1 MTPPAAGR
9 LEFRLQAI
17 GLRAEVFASFDKPVI
32 SVHAD
37 GQAGAPFDDER
48 DVFPEITAAKPNQRV
63 ARSVSPVRGSNEF
76 LHHRRML
83 ARESLYL
90 LVVVVKPRWTTVH
103 LLFHS
108 RIVVVKAG
116 EIAQFAFRHLRLE
129 RMAVMKVVAAR
140 FF

>member
-17 GLRAEVFASFDKPVI
+17 WLSAEVFASFDEPVI

-37 GQAGAPFDDER
+37 GQAGAAFDDQR

-63 ARSVSPVRGSNEF
+63 ARSVSPVRSSNEF
-76 LHHRRML
+76 LHHRWML
-83 ARESLYL
+83 TRESLYL
-90 LVVVVKPRWTTVH
+90 LVVVVKPRWTTAH

-108 RIVVVKAG
+108 RIVVVKARK
-116 EIAQFAFRHLRLE
+116 IAQLALGMIRLE
-129 RMAVMKVVAAR
+129 GVAVMKVVAA
-140 FF
+140 